1 VKRTRSPFKKALLA
15 LALGCGIAVSSS
27 VPAQAVSSL
36 AIVYVGSQT
45 QAVGYTVWTNTGGL
59 SQTLYTRA
67 YWTNHTATT
76 AKLTYLYVCLGSGIP
91 MVVNTDI
98 AISGTVVVDY
108 PYQVIQPNKCA
119 VYNVQ
124 KTFTKRSSG
133 ELMRVWAWL
142 TDTIDFSQYI
152 QTVAY
157 YR

>member
-1 VKRTRSPFKKALLA
+1 MTRTRFPLKKALLA

-27 VPAQAVSSL
+27 VPAQAVGSL
-36 AIVYVGSQT
+36 TIVHVGSQT

-67 YWTNHTATT
+67 YWTNHTANSV
-76 AKLTYLYVCLGSGIP
+76 KLTYLYVCLGSGMS

-98 AISGTVVVDY
+98 AISGTLVVDY
-108 PYQVIQPNKCA
+108 PYQVIHPNTCA

-124 KTFTKRSSG
+124 RTFTKRSDG

-142 TDTIDFSQYI
+142 TDPIDFSQYI
-152 QTVAY
+152 QTVGY
-157 YR
+157 FR